1 MPVRSAARRPAPG
14 PRTAPSP
21 RKRSCRLIF
30 PDGRSLVLERSPGT
44 DAQDFTGLEDGVDYR
59 CAEMSKAAGL
69 STVLAIGTEI
79 GSKDDDPLVRATRER
94 AGGIIT
100 DAGQQIVERRLQIAP
115 TLTIRQGFP
124 VRRVTR
130 DLVLEPQG
138 G

>member
-1 MPVRSAARRPAPG
+1 M
-14 PRTAPSP
+14 
-21 RKRSCRLIF
+21 
-30 PDGRSLVLERSPGT
+30 LERSPGT
-44 DAQDFTGLEDGVDYR
+44 DAQDFTGLEDGVGYR

-69 STVLAIGTEI
+69 STVLGTDI
-79 GSKDDDPLVRATRER
+79 GSKDDDPLVRAIRER
-94 AGGIIT
+94 ASGIIT

-124 VRRVTR
+124 VRIPVTR